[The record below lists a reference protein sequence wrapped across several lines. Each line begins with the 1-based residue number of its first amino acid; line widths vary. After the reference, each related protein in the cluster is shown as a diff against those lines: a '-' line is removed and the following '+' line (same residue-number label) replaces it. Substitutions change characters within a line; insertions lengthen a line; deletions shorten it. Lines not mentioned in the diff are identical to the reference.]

1 MAHMIEEINGK
12 AQMAYAGEKPWHGLG
27 TQVPA
32 DLTPAQMLEAAGLNW
47 TVTKVPAY
55 AEINGKKIAVG
66 KSALVRSFDDSML
79 DVVSDD
85 WNPIQNDEAFEFFND
100 FVMAGDM
107 AMETAGSLRDGQI
120 VWGLA
125 KVKESFELFNG
136 KDVVDSYLLFTNFH
150 RFGFATDVRFSP
162 IRVVC
167 NNTLTASLNAK
178 VQNMVKI
185 SHRKKFDPENVK
197 VMLGVAHEKMAKYK
211 EMAQYLSTKRY
222 NGENIVEYFKRVFP
236 AGSAK
241 TAESS
246 VDGVIVGATEL
257 SRNAKQALNVMY
269 TQPGAELGE
278 GTWWQAFNTVTYMTD
293 HTLGRSADT
302 RLQSA
307 WYGASKNMKIKALET
322 AIEFADAA

>member
-1 MAHMIEEINGK
+1 MIEEINGK
-12 AQMAYAGEKPWHGLG
+12 AQMAYTGETPWHGLG
-27 TQVPA
+27 TKVPA
-32 DLTPAQMLEAAGLNW
+32 DLTPVQMLEAAGLDW
-47 TVTKVPAY
+47 TVEKIPAY
-55 AEINGKKIAVG
+55 AEINGKKIAIG
-66 KSALVRSFDDSML
+66 QSALVRSLDDSVL
-79 DVVSDD
+79 DVVSED
-85 WNPIQNDEAFEFFND
+85 WNPIQNEEAFEFFND

-107 AMETAGSLRDGQI
+107 SMETAGSLRDGQI

-125 KVKESFELFNG
+125 KVKESFELFGG

-167 NNTLTASLNAK
+167 NNTLTASLNAR

-185 SHRKKFDPENVK
+185 SHRKKFDPESVK

-211 EMAQYLSTKRY
+211 EMAEYLGTKRY
-222 NGENIVEYFKRVFP
+222 NGNNIVDYFKSIFP
-236 AGSAK
+236 LNRPK
-241 TAESS
+241 EDTKKEM
-246 VDGVIVGATEL
+246 
-257 SRNAKQALNVMY
+257 SRNAADALIYMY
-269 TQPGAELGE
+269 TQPGADMGE

-293 HTLGRSADT
+293 HTLGRSRDT

-307 WYGASKNMKIKALET
+307 WYGGNKNLKIKALET